1 MWLEKLKFLGGSENR
16 KTSYQ
21 WEHEVR
27 GVHYIGGDR
36 CALLHSYQPYCLIRY
51 MYSLA
56 TPTNPCRFCNNWD
69 MDGTLTGFP
78 GG

>member
-36 CALLHSYQPYCLIRY
+36 CALLHSYQSYCLIRY
-51 MYSLA
+51 
-56 TPTNPCRFCNNWD
+56 T
-69 MDGTLTGFP
+69 
-78 GG
+78 

>member
-27 GVHYIGGDR
+27 LKRCIHYIHVGGDR
-36 CALLHSYQPYCLIRY
+36 VHYYIYTHTNHIAL
-51 MYSLA
+51 
-56 TPTNPCRFCNNWD
+56 
-69 MDGTLTGFP
+69 
-78 GG
+78 